1 MAELAQ
7 QWLAGHLGT
16 DLDRVVDYALKLV
29 LR

>member
-7 QWLAGHLGT
+7 QWLAGQLGD
-16 DLDRVVDYALKLV
+16 DLDRVVAHALDFV